1 MYIETLSDACSTCS
15 SFQKAAS
22 LIGKNFPE
30 CFALVSQVLPW
41 NTQCTSALPAC
52 LQPQTTSSLACHIL
66 SRPHALHSIHLPFCS
81 PPSMAPENGTLRG
94 SCLCES
100 VKFELKGEPTGLGK
114 FICHCKHCKK
124 ASGST
129 YMANWFFDKKVT
141 IPHHPDALIRSPL
154 TDRDRHTPH
163 FTAKRMSPLTRTTD
177 LTLAGY

>member
-1 MYIETLSDACSTCS
+1 MLIFSKGSKSHRQKFSRVLRASKSGAALEYTMHVCLARVSPTSDYIESGLPYIVQTSCSP
-15 SFQKAAS
+15 F
-22 LIGKNFPE
+22 
-30 CFALVSQVLPW
+30 
-41 NTQCTSALPAC
+41 
-52 LQPQTTSSLACHIL
+52 
-66 SRPHALHSIHLPFCS
+66 HLPFCS